1 MKQKQQQ
8 TANEKAQTVLTILNA
23 LKVHNACAPR
33 KIKNSRI

>member
-1 MKQKQQQ
+1 MKQKQQ

-23 LKVHNACAPR
+23 LKVHNACAPK